1 MKGPILIAFFLVW
14 GIASGQKKEEI
25 YIDQREQINIASSE
39 SVSIHIPRPSQ
50 LKSGAT
56 TKAIIN
62 VNFVNFPEQ
71 AKKVFLDAVSIWE
84 NQIYSE
90 VPIQVQATWESMSG
104 NILGKGMPACFYR
117 NFDGAL
123 YPDIFYPITL
133 VEKLSGKNV
142 NGAEADI
149 VCSFN
154 SNISWY
160 MGVDGKTP
168 SGQYDF
174 LTAVLHEITHGLGF
188 SGFLDVENNQGFISS
203 SNGIPSIY
211 DYYILNELGQQ
222 ISNPSFF
229 SRPSSEL
236 YKQLTSDKLKIQDPA
251 VNYLQNETKRLVYA
265 PSTWRDGSSIYH
277 TKESSLMSP
286 AMFKGNAIHN
296 PGENVMTILNEIGWK
311 TVSFKHE
318 KVNDMEVATTAV
330 PVTIKINSDF
340 EMDKSSVKLIYST
353 DYFTTSDS
361 VSLNYNNISGQ
372 YTGEIPVAH
381 SSGNIQY
388 YFTSK
393 TTASK
398 EYRYPSLA
406 PSKKLLFK
414 IGPDYFPPVVSHN
427 PTKIIP
433 EALQNLTISAMAEDN
448 MEIGTVIV
456 EYKINGIPQEPVVL
470 NSDSVNRFKGNI
482 RLDENMGSLEYRI
495 LAEDNSSRKNKKYA
509 PQAGFYQ
516 VEIFRP
522 EEPLNGYVSDFN
534 SATDD
539 FIHSDFRISAQAGF
553 TSGIL
558 HTMHPYQVSGV
569 ENEMYH
575 QVAQLKYP
583 IVVRENGIMSFDE
596 VVLVEPGTQGTRY
609 SDRLFWDYVIV
620 EGSNDNGV
628 TWLPLSEGYDA
639 QQSDAWHSAFTSSI
653 VNNLSVSNGSED
665 MFVRRSLNLTN
676 NTGFRDGDVILVRFR
691 LASDASINGWGW
703 AIDNLEIQKLQVGNS
718 EIERGYTVQVYP
730 NPFSG
735 ILNIDFSSQTSSQ
748 VEVSVFNLTGKTV
761 FSETWSDTAWDSK
774 KQIDLSTLNSGIY
787 LVQGVDEN
795 ANQFTKKI
803 IKN

>member
-1 MKGPILIAFFLVW
+1 MKGSILIAFFLVS
-14 GIASGQKKEEI
+14 GIAFGQKTEEFFFE
-25 YIDQREQINIASSE
+25 QKEQINIASPE
-39 SVSIHIPRPSQ
+39 AVSLYIPRPAS

-56 TKAIIN
+56 TKAVIN

-84 NQIYSE
+84 NLIYSE
-90 VPIQVQATWESMSG
+90 VPIQVKATWETMSG

-133 VEKLSGKNV
+133 VEKLSGKNM

-149 VCSFN
+149 ICSFN

-174 LTAVLHEITHGLGF
+174 LTAVLHEVGHGLGF
-188 SGFLDVENNQGFISS
+188 SGFLNVENNQGFISS
-203 SNGIPSIY
+203 TTGIPSIY
-211 DYYILNELGQQ
+211 DYYIMNEIGQQ

-229 SRPSSEL
+229 SRPSGEL
-236 YKQLTSDKLKIQDPA
+236 YRQLTSDKLMIQDPVA
-251 VNYLQNETKRLVYA
+251 NNLQSNTKRGIYA

-296 PGENVMTILNEIGWK
+296 PGENIMTILNEIGWK

-318 KVNDMEVATTAV
+318 KINDMETATAAV
-330 PVTIKINSDF
+330 PVSIKINSDF

-361 VSLNYNNISGQ
+361 VSLIYNNISGQ
-372 YTGEIPVAH
+372 YTGEIPVARF
-381 SSGNIQY
+381 SGNVQY

-393 TTASK
+393 TTSSK

-414 IGPDYFPPVVSHN
+414 IGPDYFPPVVNHN

-433 EALQNLTISAMAEDN
+433 EALQNLAISTMAEDN
-448 MEIGTVIV
+448 MGIGAVKV
-456 EYKINGIPQEPVVL
+456 EYKINGMSQEPVVL
-470 NSDSVNRFKGNI
+470 SNDSANRFRGNI
-482 RLDENMGSLEYRI
+482 RLMENTTSLEYRI
-495 LAEDNSSRKNKKYA
+495 VAEDNSSRKNKKYA

-522 EEPLNGYVSDFN
+522 EEALNGYVSDFN

-558 HTMHPYQVSGV
+558 HTMHPYLVSGV

-583 IVVRENGIMSFDE
+583 IVVRENGLMSFDE
-596 VVLVEPGTQGTRY
+596 VALVEPGTQGASYT
-609 SDRLFWDYVIV
+609 DRIFWDYVIV
-620 EGSNDNGV
+620 EGSKDNGI

-639 QQSDAWHSAFTSSI
+639 QQNDQWQTAFTSSI
-653 VNNLSVSNGSED
+653 VNNLSVSSASED
-665 MFVRRSLNLTN
+665 MFVRRTINLTN
-676 NTGFRDGDVILVRFR
+676 KTGLSDGDVILIRFR
-691 LASDASINGWGW
+691 LASDASVNGWGW

-718 EIERGYTVQVYP
+718 EIGREYAVQVYP

-761 FSETWSDTAWDSK
+761 YRETWSDTAWDSK
-774 KQIDLSTLNSGIY
+774 KQIDLSTLDSGIY

-795 ANQFTKKI
+795 SNQFTKKI

>member
-1 MKGPILIAFFLVW
+1 MKGPVLIALFLVW
-14 GIASGQKKEEI
+14 GIAHGQKPEEI
-25 YIDQREQINIASSE
+25 CIDHREQINIASPE
-39 SVSIHIPRPSQ
+39 AVSIHIPRPSQ

-56 TKAIIN
+56 TKAVIN

-84 NQIYSE
+84 NLIYSE
-90 VPIQVQATWESMSG
+90 VPIQVKATWEPMSG
-104 NILGKGMPACFYR
+104 SILGKGMPASFYR

-133 VEKLSGKNV
+133 VEKLSGKNM

-149 VCSFN
+149 ICAFN

-174 LTAVLHEITHGLGF
+174 LTAVLHEIAHGLGF
-188 SGFLDVENNQGFISS
+188 SGFLNVENNQGLISS
-203 SNGIPSIY
+203 STGMPSIY

-229 SRPSSEL
+229 SRPSGEL
-236 YKQLTSDKLKIQDPA
+236 YRQLTSDKLKIHDPA
-251 VNYLQNETKRLVYA
+251 ENYLLNEIKPSIYA

-277 TKESSLMSP
+277 TKESSLMAP
-286 AMFKGNAIHN
+286 MMFKGNAIHN
-296 PGENVMTILNEIGWK
+296 PGENVMTILNKIGWK

-318 KVNDMEVATTAV
+318 KINDMEAATAAV
-330 PVTIKINSDF
+330 PVSIKINSDF
-340 EMDKSSVKLIYST
+340 EMDKSGVKLIYST
-353 DYFTTSDS
+353 DFFTTSDS
-361 VSLNYNNISGQ
+361 ISLSYNNISGQ
-372 YTGEIPVAH
+372 YSGEIPLARF
-381 SSGNIQY
+381 SGNVQY
-388 YFTSK
+388 YFKSK
-393 TTASK
+393 TTGNR
-398 EYRYPSLA
+398 EFRYPSLA

-414 IGPDYFPPVVSHN
+414 IGPDYFPPVVNHN
-427 PTKIIP
+427 PTKMIP
-433 EALQNLTISAMAEDN
+433 EALQNVNITAMAEDN
-448 MEIGTVIV
+448 MGISTVKV
-456 EYKINGIPQEPVVL
+456 EYKINGISQEPVEL
-470 NSDSVNRFKGNI
+470 NNDSANWFRGNI
-482 RLDENMGSLEYRI
+482 RLMENMASLEYRI
-495 LAEDNSSRKNKKYA
+495 IAEDNSSRKNKKYV

-534 SATDD
+534 SGTDD

-553 TSGIL
+553 SGGIL
-558 HTMHPYQVSGV
+558 HSMHPYQVSGV

-575 QVAQLKYP
+575 QMAQLKYP
-583 IVVRENGIMSFDE
+583 IMVRENGIMSFDE
-596 VVLVEPGTQGTRY
+596 VVLVEPGTQGATY
-609 SDRLFWDYVIV
+609 TDRLFWDLVIV
-620 EGSNDNGV
+620 EGSKDNGV

-639 QQSDAWHSAFTSSI
+639 RQNDTWHSAFTSSI
-653 VNNLSVSNGSED
+653 INNSSVSSGSED

-676 NTGFRDGDVILVRFR
+676 NTGFRDGDVILIRFR
-691 LASDASINGWGW
+691 LASDASVNGWGW

-718 EIERGYTVQVYP
+718 EIEREYAVQVYP

-748 VEVSVFNLTGKTV
+748 VEISVFNLTGKTV
-761 FSETWSDTAWDSK
+761 FRETWSDTAWDSK
-774 KQIDLSTLNSGIY
+774 KQIDLSTLDSGIY

-795 ANQFTKKI
+795 TNKFTKKI